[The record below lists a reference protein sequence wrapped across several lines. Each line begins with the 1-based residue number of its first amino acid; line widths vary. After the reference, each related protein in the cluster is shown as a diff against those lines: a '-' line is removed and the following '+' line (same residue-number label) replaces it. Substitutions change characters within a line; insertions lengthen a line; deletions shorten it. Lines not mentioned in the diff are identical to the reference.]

1 MVSDRKL
8 YVILADLNGPM
19 EGDIVLGEYPLFAM
33 VTLVL

>member
-1 MVSDRKL
+1 MVSDRKS

-19 EGDIVLGEYPLFAM
+19 EGDIVLVESPLFAM

>member
-19 EGDIVLGEYPLFAM
+19 EWDIVLLEYPLFAM

>member
-1 MVSDRKL
+1 MVRDLKF
-8 YVILADLNGPM
+8 YVILADLNRPM